1 MQNLRLRSKVL
12 IMIGIVVLVALSAQA
27 YLYWMQQNH
36 FYREGMKILGDD
48 SLRLAEW
55 LEDSMAGVAADMKIL
70 REMDAVTAVVS
81 SRSGSDRLS
90 RLLTEVVDK
99 KPFYSSISVTDPT
112 GLILASST
120 PSMVGKRLP
129 DPSWYKVGSGGL
141 GFVGPVKAGGGQGW
155 TAVVKGDVKGQGAIV
170 IFLNWSMVQQ
180 YLSKMAAE
188 LAGLSAEPFYIDANG
203 LIAAHPDPG
212 RIGSRPRGLAT
223 GGGRSLQVFTGGA
236 GQKAAAIQPLSA
248 RAGIPGLALSAVVV
262 APRKSL
268 LLPILGLLK
277 HQVGANITVLII
289 LLLLAYF
296 INRDVVKPIS
306 QAAALLD
313 KTARN
318 LDLTERLAVVSNDEV
333 GQMAES
339 VNRFLNALQSTFKDV
354 VTTVTSFSRSS
365 QEMHGVAKRIV
376 ENASAQADRARNV
389 VQRIAVMGQTA
400 AEVAAHAESSAAL
413 AREAAEI
420 ITEMAKTSDNITA
433 ISQQNRARAEGAAKT
448 VAAMGMTAQ
457 EVQARA
463 KAQSQAA
470 TATADRLHAMADELQ
485 QMATKAQGAA
495 RQAQKAMDDAQVGSK
510 AMAETVKGMEAIAGS
525 AEQMRDIVD
534 LIADIAEQTNLLA
547 LNAAIEAARAGEHG
561 RGFAVVAEEIRK
573 LAERTSESTKEIEA
587 LIEQSSRNVEEG
599 MRLTRETEAA
609 FQNMVQ
615 TVEQSAQVTMEIAQ
629 GSIEQAESTQGI
641 LSSTDELKQL
651 AAGIVEMTTEQ
662 AERRERA
669 EEAMRQLMELSEEIM
684 SAANSTSATT
694 KTAAETVAKV
704 VANSS
709 EITGR
714 TAKQRER
721 SAALQALL
729 NEMAEVAIQNAQGAQ
744 NALSSMEDLIKQ
756 AQRLEEEVKQ
766 FKISSM

>member
-1 MQNLRLRSKVL
+1 MQNFRLRTKVL
-12 IMIGIVVLVALSAQA
+12 IMIGIVVVVALSAQA

-36 FYREGMKILGDD
+36 FYSEGMKLLENEAQG
-48 SLRLAEW
+48 LAEW
-55 LEDSMAGVAADMKIL
+55 LEDSMSNVAADVKIL
-70 REMDAVTAVVS
+70 RNMDLVS
-81 SRSGSDRLS
+81 ETVSTRARSDQLS
-90 RLLTEVVDK
+90 RLLTTVVDK
-99 KPFYSSISVTDPT
+99 KPFYSSISITDST

-129 DPSWYKVGSGGL
+129 NSSWYKVSGGAM
-141 GFVGPVKAGGGQGW
+141 GFVGPVKAGEGGSW
-155 TAVVKGDVKGQGAIV
+155 TAVVKGDVNNQGAIV
-170 IFLNWSMVQQ
+170 IFLNWRLVQQ
-180 YLSKMAAE
+180 YLSKVTAE
-188 LAGLSAEPFYIDANG
+188 LADLNAEPFYIDANG
-203 LIAAHPDPG
+203 VIAAHTDPSKV
-212 RIGSRPRGLAT
+212 GSRPEGLAT
-223 GGGRSLQVFTGGA
+223 GRGRSIQMFMGG
-236 GQKAAAIQPLSA
+236 GKQKAASIQPLSA
-248 RAGIPGLALSAVVV
+248 RAGVGGLNLSAVVV
-262 APRKSL
+262 APKRAL
-268 LLPILGLLK
+268 LLPILGLVK
-277 HQVGANITVLII
+277 HQVGANITVFFI
-289 LLLLAYF
+289 LLLMAYF
-296 INRDVVKPIS
+296 INRDVVRPITEV
-306 QAAALLD
+306 ADLLNR
-313 KTARN
+313 TAKN
-318 LDLTERLAVVSNDEV
+318 LDLTERLAVMGNDEV

-339 VNRFLNALQSTFKDV
+339 VNRFLNTLQTTFRDVMST
-354 VTTVTSFSRSS
+354 VTTFSRSS

-420 ITEMAKTSDNITA
+420 ITEMAKTSDNITS

-448 VAAMGMTAQ
+448 VAAMGQTAR

-463 KAQSQAA
+463 ESQSQAA
-470 TATADRLHAMADELQ
+470 TRTAEQLHQMADELQ
-485 QMATKAQGAA
+485 QMAANAQDAA
-495 RQAQKAMDDAQVGSK
+495 QQAQKAMSDAQAGSQ
-510 AMAETVKGMEAIAGS
+510 AMADTVKGMEAIASS

-573 LAERTSESTKEIEA
+573 LAERTSESTKEIES
-587 LIEQSSRNVEEG
+587 LIEQSSRTVEEG
-599 MRLTRETEAA
+599 MRLTRQTEEA

-615 TVEQSAQVTMEIAQ
+615 TVEQSAQVTMGIAR
-629 GSIEQAESTQGI
+629 GSIEQAESTQGL

-651 AAGIVEMTTEQ
+651 AAGIVEMTGQQ
-662 AERRERA
+662 AIRREKA
-669 EEAMRQLMELSEEIM
+669 EEAMRQLMELSDEIM

-744 NALSSMEDLIKQ
+744 NALSSMEDLMKK

-766 FKISSM
+766 FKISSI